1 MNDDELIR
9 MKRQRSEDE
18 KSKSERV
25 LRRKSD
31 VMILKNEQ
39 NQKLSSQFNIDLV
52 MEMKRITFRL
62 QADLKTKSEHE

>member
-9 MKRQRSEDE
+9 TKRQRSEEE

-31 VMILKNEQ
+31 VMILKNEKF
-39 NQKLSSQFNIDLV
+39 QKLCSEFYIDIT
-52 MEMKRITFRL
+52 MEKRRIMFRL